1 MIQFT
6 RVYLFGEQDS
16 LTAARFL
23 ADCCGKAQR
32 GNRRMDT
39 KFAKSAYWNF
49 LLWGMCSSLSV
60 TLSTIIDATLVGN
73 FVGSSGLAV
82 SNLATP
88 VYLLY
93 ALFGLTLGMGSSV
106 LIGGKLG
113 ASDVE
118 GANDLFHQVL
128 TAGLVLGLACMVLVL
143 AFRSSLCRFLGAEG
157 ELLAL
162 AQPYLTVV
170 FTAAPV
176 FILYHILNLCVC
188 TDGAP
193 KLAAAASA
201 VVIAVNLGLDL
212 LFMAVLRWGIVGAS
226 AALCI
231 GEGLG
236 LVVLLTHF
244 TRKNALLKLRLKR
257 PRRESLKGFVGNG
270 FGVGSSQIFQAL
282 VMLVFNTL
290 LLADGVTH
298 VAIFGVIYTMS
309 TVPQA
314 VFDGAGSAM
323 TTVVSIFAGERDDEG
338 ILTVL
343 KLGLKIVCAAGAVI
357 AAGFLLGAERILCFF
372 GLEGDSI
379 PQAVN
384 AFRIYSVS
392 VIFMGVN
399 ALAVSFWQS
408 IGWAKLAAWMSVA
421 RNFVLMLALGVLLI
435 PGMSITGLGLTYV
448 CSEAVCLLAAAVLLG
463 GSNAYVRKKYRMT
476 GAVFERYYTIQT
488 ESVTQIAADLEQL
501 CEEWE
506 IGPQQTLFIN
516 LMAEELLI
524 NIIKFGL
531 SDSQKE
537 YYIAIRVMKQD
548 SGEDGYIMRIRDN
561 VNSYNPFEHRG
572 DDIDNAVIRM
582 IRTKT
587 RYYDYQRKLI
597 FNYLYLIL

>member
-170 FTAAPV
+170 FSAAPV
-176 FILYHILNLCVC
+176 FILYHILNLCVR

-212 LFMAVLRWGIVGAS
+212 LFMAVLRDRKS
-226 AALCI
+226 
-231 GEGLG
+231 
-236 LVVLLTHF
+236 VV
-244 TRKNALLKLRLKR
+244 
-257 PRRESLKGFVGNG
+257 
-270 FGVGSSQIFQAL
+270 
-282 VMLVFNTL
+282 
-290 LLADGVTH
+290 
-298 VAIFGVIYTMS
+298 
-309 TVPQA
+309 
-314 VFDGAGSAM
+314 
-323 TTVVSIFAGERDDEG
+323 
-338 ILTVL
+338 
-343 KLGLKIVCAAGAVI
+343 
-357 AAGFLLGAERILCFF
+357 
-372 GLEGDSI
+372 
-379 PQAVN
+379 
-384 AFRIYSVS
+384 
-392 VIFMGVN
+392 
-399 ALAVSFWQS
+399 
-408 IGWAKLAAWMSVA
+408 
-421 RNFVLMLALGVLLI
+421 
-435 PGMSITGLGLTYV
+435 
-448 CSEAVCLLAAAVLLG
+448 
-463 GSNAYVRKKYRMT
+463 
-476 GAVFERYYTIQT
+476 
-488 ESVTQIAADLEQL
+488 
-501 CEEWE
+501 
-506 IGPQQTLFIN
+506 
-516 LMAEELLI
+516 
-524 NIIKFGL
+524 
-531 SDSQKE
+531 
-537 YYIAIRVMKQD
+537 
-548 SGEDGYIMRIRDN
+548 
-561 VNSYNPFEHRG
+561 
-572 DDIDNAVIRM
+572 
-582 IRTKT
+582 
-587 RYYDYQRKLI
+587 
-597 FNYLYLIL
+597 